1 MLYLCYKK
9 FLFVKKTARNAFYA
23 HNIVHLTFLFHLMAD
38 AGMRMRRIGIGYLH
52 PEHGYV
58 IRIAKYHSTAFLTY
72 GQQGRIAVIA

>member
-1 MLYLCYKK
+1 
-9 FLFVKKTARNAFYA
+9 
-23 HNIVHLTFLFHLMAD
+23 MAD
-38 AGMRMRRIGIGYLH
+38 AGMRMKRIGIGHLH